1 MFRQTSRS
9 ASELKT
15 ETLKTEFTMHRR
27 AFLKTLA
34 ATSAASAAA
43 VAFPAI
49 VRAQTLGL
57 GGGVAP
63 SNRLNLGVIGAGL
76 QGRVI
81 MTGAMAN
88 AAARIIAVCDV
99 DRRHREQTRQFIEK
113 TYADET
119 ASGTYHGCDEYGDM
133 RELLARPDID
143 AVLIASPEHWHAL
156 HVIHAARAGKHIYC
170 EKPSGASIPETRAML
185 DAVRASGVVCQI
197 GSQQRSMTNYLR
209 AIDLAR
215 CGYLGGITRARVG
228 LPRYMNVRPAG
239 GPDLV
244 AGLGGYSAEP
254 LPRSGAPEPVPP
266 GLDYDTWLGPAEPL
280 PYCKARVHYHWR
292 WNFAF
297 GGGRITD
304 WIGHHFDSAAL
315 ALRVND
321 RLPVAIRNA
330 TASFLDDT
338 PLYNTASDYAFEAH
352 YDNGIVIEVSSSLR
366 EGVHLD
372 GAEGSVFVN
381 RSAIEYGKPQLRRV
395 HIPSHRAL
403 FRLDGARGH
412 MDDFIACAL
421 NGAPPRAPMSDAH
434 CVTAAAHLANIA
446 FRSRRRELRFD
457 PAAEQLIDA
466 PDAARYLQRV
476 MRAPW
481 TLPA

>member
-1 MFRQTSRS
+1 MNRRS
-9 ASELKT
+9 
-15 ETLKTEFTMHRR
+15 
-27 AFLKTLA
+27 FLKTLA
-34 ATSAASAAA
+34 TTSAAAAA
-43 VAFPAI
+43 FPSI

-81 MTGAMAN
+81 MTAAMAN
-88 AAARIIAVCDV
+88 AAARIVAVCDV
-99 DRRHREQTRQFIEK
+99 DRRHREQTRRFVEE
-113 TYADET
+113 TYAGET
-119 ASGTYHGCDEYGDM
+119 GSGTYRGCDDYGDM

-156 HVIHAARAGKHIYC
+156 HVVHAARAGKHIYC

-197 GSQQRSMTNYLR
+197 GSQQRSMSNYLR
-209 AIDLAR
+209 VIDLAR
-215 CGYLGGITRARVG
+215 NSYLGEIKRVRVG

-239 GPDLV
+239 S
-244 AGLGGYSAEP
+244 AGLAASLGGYSDDP
-254 LPRSGAPEPVPP
+254 PPRSGAPEPVPP
-266 GLDYDTWLGPAEPL
+266 GLDYDTWLGPAEAL

-304 WIGHHFDSAAL
+304 WVGHHYDSAAL

-321 RLPVAIRNA
+321 RMPVAIRNA
-330 TASFLDDT
+330 TARFLDDT

-352 YDNGIVIEVSSSLR
+352 YDNGAVIEISSALR
-366 EGVHLD
+366 EGVHID
-372 GAEGSVFVN
+372 GTEGSVFVN
-381 RSAIEYGKPQLRRV
+381 RSALEYSKPQLRRV
-395 HIPSHRAL
+395 QIPSHRAL
-403 FRLDGARGH
+403 FRLDDARGH

-421 NGAPPRAPMSDAH
+421 KGATPRAPMSDAH

-446 FRSRRRELRFD
+446 FRAGRRELRFD
-457 PAAEQLIDA
+457 PVAEQLINA
-466 PDAARYLQRV
+466 PDAVRYFQRV